1 MSPSTPNMAGE
12 LNMGQVGIANLRVFQ
27 LNPTQLAQE
36 MRERIERAPKLFQHA
51 AVIVDFGSLTNC
63 PSKAE
68 AESVM
73 NALTES
79 GVHPVAVGFGTSEV
93 EQLARALKMP
103 TLARFRAEFKRAEST
118 QASHND
124 ATKEPTPAKAATKQT
139 APKQAATAPKAAS
152 KIITQPIRSGQ
163 QMFHEGDLI
172 VLSSIS
178 PGAEVIATGCIHVY
192 GALRGRALAGAR
204 GDESARIFCQQFNP
218 ELVAIAGQYKVQED
232 LAPSLN
238 SQPVQ
243 TWLDGGT
250 LHCELLKS

>member
-1 MSPSTPNMAGE
+1 MSPSANNMAGE
-12 LNMGQVGIANLRVFQ
+12 LNMGQVGIANLRVLQ

-51 AVIVDFGSLTNC
+51 AVVLDFGSLTQC
-63 PSKAE
+63 PSPNDAQTIID
-68 AESVM
+68 
-73 NALTES
+73 ALNES
-79 GVHPVAVGFGTSEV
+79 GVHPVAIGFGTSDIEH
-93 EQLARALKMP
+93 LARSLKMP
-103 TLARFRAEFKRAEST
+103 TLARFRAEFKREQTEA
-118 QASHND
+118 
-124 ATKEPTPAKAATKQT
+124 PTPEPRQAVAKKPAPAQQT
-139 APKQAATAPKAAS
+139 SPEPPTASKPTS

-172 VLSSIS
+172 ILSSIS